1 MSERQKVLKEIQGR
15 IALVT
20 VNRPEALNALD
31 QETLAEL
38 ETVFSGLREDQ
49 SVGAVVLT
57 GSGEK
62 AFIAGADIRELSG
75 LDPVAA
81 KEFSRRGQG
90 VMNAIESF
98 PKPVV
103 AAVNGLSSPLSMVS
117 AWAVAAKWLS
127 PVICGWRDR
136 EPNLACR
143 KSSWD

>member
-1 MSERQKVLKEIQGR
+1 VSERQKVLKEIQGR

-75 LDPVAA
+75 LDPVA
-81 KEFSRRGQG
+81 
-90 VMNAIESF
+90 
-98 PKPVV
+98 
-103 AAVNGLSSPLSMVS
+103 
-117 AWAVAAKWLS
+117 WLS